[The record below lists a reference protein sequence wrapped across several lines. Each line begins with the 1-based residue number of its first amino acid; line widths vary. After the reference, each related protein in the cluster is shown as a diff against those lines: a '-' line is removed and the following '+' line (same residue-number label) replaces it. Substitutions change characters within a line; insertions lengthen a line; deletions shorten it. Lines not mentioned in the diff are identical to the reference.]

1 MVKVIGPCMS
11 GEARGKLGSCLIFKK
26 RFSTNVV
33 GRYFRPRNPKS
44 PAQLINRNRTSKAII
59 GWQTLSD
66 ENKAL
71 WNIYA
76 KQFARKGY
84 NMYISKFII
93 YMRDNAEAEPGSPFL
108 PG

>member
-1 MVKVIGPCMS
+1 MS
-11 GEARGKLGSCLIFKK
+11 GEARGKFGSILIFKK

-44 PAQLINRNRTSKAII
+44 TLQTIVRNRTAKATA
-59 GWQTLSD
+59 GWQALSD

-76 KQFARKGY
+76 KQFSRRGF
-84 NMYISKFII
+84 NMYVSKFII
-93 YMRDNAEAEPGSPFL
+93 YMRDHSEAEPTEPFV
-108 PG
+108 P